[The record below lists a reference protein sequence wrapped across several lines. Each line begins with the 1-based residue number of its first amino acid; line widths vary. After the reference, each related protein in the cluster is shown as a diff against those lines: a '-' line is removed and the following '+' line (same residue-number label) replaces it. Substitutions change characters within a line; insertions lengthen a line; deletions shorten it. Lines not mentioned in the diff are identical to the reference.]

1 MARNGIYATAPYG
14 QADAGFCKF
23 VAELQAW
30 DMRKDVR
37 GAAVLL
43 AVGALTRSWSA
54 DHYPKKER
62 TKWSAKAKAAFR
74 ASESE
79 LAEATGISRTRVH
92 TAIKA
97 MLDAGFI
104 VELAPLSHRGEGR
117 GTTPP
122 TYALACHLVAKGAGS
137 ISVSDLGS
145 VSGSEGADE
154 RSHASQGWNL

>member
-1 MARNGIYATAPYG
+1 
-14 QADAGFCKF
+14 
-23 VAELQAW
+23 
-30 DMRKDVR
+30 MRKDVR
-37 GAAVLL
+37 SAAVLL
-43 AVGALTRSWSA
+43 AVGALTRAWSA

-62 TKWSAKAKAAFR
+62 AKWSAKAKAAFR

-79 LAEATGISRTRVH
+79 LAEATGTSRTRVH
-92 TAIKA
+92 TAIRA
-97 MLDAGFI
+97 MIDAGFV

-122 TYALACHLVAKGAGS
+122 TYALRCHLIAKPVS
-137 ISVSDLGS
+137 SVSDLGS

>member
-14 QADAGFCKF
+14 QADANFCKF

-30 DMRKDVR
+30 DMRRDVR
-37 GAAVLL
+37 RTAVLL
-43 AVGALTRSWSA
+43 AVSALTRTWPA
-54 DHYPKKER
+54 DHFSKKER
-62 TKWSAKAKAAFR
+62 AKWTTKAKAAFQ

-79 LAEATGISRTRVH
+79 LAEISGTSRTRVH
-92 TAIKA
+92 TAIGT
-97 MLDAGFI
+97 MVGAGFV
-104 VELAPLSHRGEGR
+104 VELAPLTHRGEGR

-122 TYALACHLVAKGAGS
+122 TYALKCHLVAKPAS
-137 ISVSDLGS
+137 SVSDLGS